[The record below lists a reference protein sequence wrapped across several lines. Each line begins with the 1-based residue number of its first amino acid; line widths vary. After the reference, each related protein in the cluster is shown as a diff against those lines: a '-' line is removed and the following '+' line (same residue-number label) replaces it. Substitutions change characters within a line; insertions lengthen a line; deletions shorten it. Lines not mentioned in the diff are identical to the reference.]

1 MPTLAVWA
9 PEDGLLGALA
19 PLGLALA
26 RPSCLVV
33 DLDEH
38 GPRWPGDRALADL
51 VEDGARR
58 DDLTPGPGVAVLR
71 NGGVAA
77 SEAAG
82 VVRALADAWPDC
94 VLRLPPRPEP
104 PLGTMPIVPVHLLV
118 PGGLF
123 PAPDGRAVYQAT
135 PAWSRMPGPGI
146 RLPVPRRTTVAALAG
161 GRRPPGRDPWVS
173 AWRRVWEQRWE
184 R

>member
-26 RPSCLVV
+26 RRSCLVV

-38 GPRWPGDRALADL
+38 GPRYGGERSLADM
-51 VEDGARR
+51 VADGPRR
-58 DDLTPGPGVAVLR
+58 DDLTPLPGVAVLR

-77 SEAAG
+77 SDAADL
-82 VVRALADAWPDC
+82 VRSLAAAWPDC

-104 PLGTMPIVPVHLLV
+104 PLGTMPIVPVHVLA

-123 PAPDGRAVYQAT
+123 PTPARLAVYQAT
-135 PAWSRMPGPGI
+135 PAWMRLPGPGI
-146 RLPVPRRTTVAALAG
+146 RLPVPRRTTVTALCL
-161 GRRPPGRDPWVS
+161 GRRPAGSDLWMRT
-173 AWRRVWEQRWE
+173 WRRVWEQRWD

>member
-26 RPSCLVV
+26 RRSCLVV

-38 GPRWPGDRALADL
+38 GPLWPGERTLADL
-51 VEDGARR
+51 VDDGVRR
-58 DDLTPGPGVAVLR
+58 DDLTPDRGVAVLR
-71 NGGVAA
+71 NGGVTASRAA
-77 SEAAG
+77 A
-82 VVRALADAWPDC
+82 VVRSLAEAWPDC

-104 PLGTMPIVPVHLLV
+104 PLGTMPIVPVRLLA

-123 PAPDGRAVYQAT
+123 GVPDRRAVFQAT
-135 PAWSRMPGPGI
+135 PAWSRLPGPGI
-146 RLPVPRRTTVAALAG
+146 RLPVPRRTTVTSLAA
-161 GRRPPGRDPWVS
+161 GRRPPGRDPWMR